1 LKVDRNDINDAV
13 VFVPKYDIEIKI
25 QGAQNINR
33 GLHGDLVAVELL
45 PEDQWVTEAAYMKD
59 QLEENDD
66 E

>member
-1 LKVDRNDINDAV
+1 M
-13 VFVPKYDIEIKI
+13 FVPKYDIEIKI